1 MCPEPG
7 APVSDAVHLAP
18 SVTPVASATVS
29 LYHGGSWLS
38 RKDLIV
44 KNQVIEQKNGG
55 CCGPLVL
62 LALIVLVVLALVFVA
77 PQTPTGKPVPQ
88 WHQNIE
94 KILHVGNPAQSNSN
108 GRSVQRASAK
118 PSHLSAPSGSCFD
131 LARAAAAQAGIDS
144 TLYAR
149 QINQESGCQSA
160 LCSPAGACGAAQLM
174 PEMAAS
180 LGVDP
185 MNEQQSLQAGAHLM
199 AGYLKMYGGSWPLAL
214 ACYNAGSGRVK
225 EALAVYG
232 ASWYAHMPA
241 ETQQYITAILGNGG
255 QAE

>member
-1 MCPEPG
+1 M
-7 APVSDAVHLAP
+7 
-18 SVTPVASATVS
+18 
-29 LYHGGSWLS
+29 
-38 RKDLIV
+38 I
-44 KNQVIEQKNGG
+44 
-55 CCGPLVL
+55 
-62 LALIVLVVLALVFVA
+62 
-77 PQTPTGKPVPQ
+77 
-88 WHQNIE
+88 WH
-94 KILHVGNPAQSNSN
+94 AQ
-108 GRSVQRASAK
+108 
-118 PSHLSAPSGSCFD
+118 PP
-131 LARAAAAQAGIDS
+131 AQAGIDP

-160 LCSPAGACGAAQLM
+160 ICSPAGACGAAQLM

-185 MNEQQSLQAGAHLM
+185 MNVQQSLQAGAHLM

-255 QAE
+255 QAEK